1 MNKQKASAFISS
13 TPKRLIMKK
22 QKLSINDLSINAK
35 VKIEKS
41 SLNNLKGGLGD
52 PPPVGW
58 G

>member
-1 MNKQKASAFISS
+1 
-13 TPKRLIMKK
+13 MKK

-41 SLNNLKGGLGD
+41 ALNNLKGGLAD